1 MTNSIIL
8 SRNAVSWL
16 PFLRICV
23 VRWGW
28 NPGWAQCSCDVEGRW
43 QSRLVSPAAAAPTFH
58 FIYILVFSKT
68 RSLSGLNSLGKSAA
82 QLVQGI
88 HYSPLLEWATIPP
101 PPPLC
106 EFWDCTQV
114 LIHVWQIP
122 EQLSYLS
129 SSYFLKFWYIEQ
141 RTAVVEE
148 QNRNHATFYNAKVN
162 YVTSFML
169 WEIKGRKVK
178 GKKDI

>member
-1 MTNSIIL
+1 MESWVGAVLLRCGRQMTISAGVPSCCCSHIPL
-8 SRNAVSWL
+8 YLHTCFFKDKVS
-16 PFLRICV
+16 
-23 VRWGW
+23 
-28 NPGWAQCSCDVEGRW
+28 QC
-43 QSRLVSPAAAAPTFH
+43 
-58 FIYILVFSKT
+58 
-68 RSLSGLNSLGKSAA
+68 GLNSLGKSAA

-129 SSYFLKFWYIEQ
+129 SFLLLKVLIH
-141 RTAVVEE
+141 RTEDSCCWRTK
-148 QNRNHATFYNAKVN
+148 QKSRNILKC
-162 YVTSFML
+162 
-169 WEIKGRKVK
+169 K
-178 GKKDI
+178 GKLCNIFYAMGN